1 MKKSED
7 YEKFVYIVRNKN
19 NLYSKGETTKY
30 EKKQNMLNQLKQYI
44 YYFRKNK

>member
-7 YEKFVYIVRNKN
+7 YEKFVYIDGNKN